1 MLSILSYV
9 SGLFVCPPWRNICSG
24 PLPFFLNWVACLP
37 GVELCEFCIYFG
49 DQTPVRGIICKYI
62 FLYDWFPFYFTALS
76 FSCADAFYFDGV
88 PFVYSFLYVPCSRK
102 HIGKNT
108 AAWNTWDFSRSSI
121 FPPLG
126 PFLSMFSFMCHN
138 LYLSLL
144 STLSLFLCI
153 V

>member
-9 SGLFVCPPWRNICSG
+9 SGPSVCPPWRNICSG

-88 PFVYSFLYVPCSRK
+88 PFVYSFFMSLAVGDISVK
-102 HIGKNT
+102 MLLHGM
-108 AAWNTWDFSRSSI
+108 SEI
-121 FPPLG
+121 FLP
-126 PFLSMFSFMCHN
+126 MFSSRTFMVLQLIFKSFIHREFIFVCGV
-138 LYLSLL
+138 
-144 STLSLFLCI
+144 CW
-153 V
+153 